1 MINLKYKRL
10 TFLAIAFTVASVA
23 LILYLGN
30 TKAILKLLYPL
41 KYQEEVYRYSE
52 RFDLDPLLVFSI
64 IKVESSFDRYA
75 VSQKGAK
82 GLMQVT
88 DKTGAW
94 AAETLNIKD
103 YSSINLFDPNINILI
118 GCWYLDRLRME
129 FKGDLRLAIT
139 AYNGGSGRV
148 QEWLKNK
155 ELSSDGKSLDKIPF
169 PETEKYM
176 ERVLKEYKIIRY
188 IYASE
193 FKQNAKA
200 EIPSR

>member
-1 MINLKYKRL
+1 MKYRRL
-10 TFLAIAFTVASVA
+10 TFLAIAFTLACVV
-23 LILYLGN
+23 LILYLGSA
-30 TKAILKLLYPL
+30 KAILKLFYPL

-52 RFDLDPLLVFSI
+52 RFNLDPLLVFSI

-82 GLMQVT
+82 GLMQIT
-88 DKTGAW
+88 DRTGAW
-94 AAETLNIKD
+94 AAETLDIKD
-103 YSSINLFDPNINILI
+103 YSAVNLFDPNINIQI

-129 FKGDLRLAIT
+129 FKGNMRLAIT

-148 QEWLKNK
+148 QEWLKDR

-176 ERVLKEYKIIRY
+176 ERVSREYKIISY
-188 IYASE
+188 IYGSSQE
-193 FKQNAKA
+193 DKD
-200 EIPSR
+200 RR